1 MRSPLRLFCLL
12 PIILFILIAFI
23 QLILNGLFAFALW
36 GFTAFLVINVCWP
49 IIVNANEKH
58 LPIYQIFSILIVF
71 VFVAIVITFTDIKN
85 YLPLDKAIIVSI
97 FAGLGLTG
105 LVLFLGGYNN

>member
-36 GFTAFLVINVCWP
+36 GFTAFLIINVCWP
-49 IIVNANEKH
+49 IIVKANERH
-58 LPIYQIFSILIVF
+58 LPIYQIFSILIAF
-71 VFVAIVITFTDIKN
+71 VLVSIIITFADIKN
-85 YLPLDKAIIVSI
+85 YLPLDKALIISV
-97 FAGLGLTG
+97 FAGLGITG
-105 LVLFLGGYNN
+105 LILFLGGYNN